1 MKSYEQDRSAYESYL
16 RRTDLFCFLS
26 GLCVGVVAAVI
37 AMVVL

>member
-1 MKSYEQDRSAYESYL
+1 MTAYEQDRSAYESYL

-26 GLCVGVVAAVI
+26 GACVGALGALI